1 MRPTF
6 ANFADTY
13 FQECPFQFIKLLTGD
28 TSIKI
33 STSFLSE
40 TSDVQIFH
48 FHDPDSGRKVTFVDT
63 PGFGFNASPNLDDT
77 DILKRIADF
86 LLRECVYLLDFNF
99 LSNGNLEGM
108 TRNES

>member
-33 STSFLSE
+33 CNNLHSE

-48 FHDPDSGRKVTFVDT
+48 FRDPDSGRKVTFVDT
-63 PGFGFNASPNLDDT
+63 PGFGFVGSPNLDDT

-86 LLRECVYLLDFNF
+86 LLRECVYLSDFNF

-108 TRNES
+108 ARNES